1 MILTTILFQ
10 SSCYDCFSD
19 FFFIRSINAKDDTM
33 DYHCTFKRDEWRRR
47 HRRKYICEKYMGQAK
62 KKEEIEDEDD
72 EE

>member
-1 MILTTILFQ
+1 
-10 SSCYDCFSD
+10 
-19 FFFIRSINAKDDTM
+19 M